1 MQQGLHYF
9 NLNPIINNMANI
21 VALTEA
27 ATIGL
32 HSIVLIAR
40 SEQVMN
46 VGEIAEKINS
56 SRHHVAKILQ
66 RLAKDGYIS
75 SNRGPSGGFFLK
87 GKPDEIT
94 LLNIYEAIE
103 GRFQVHSCPADKS
116 QCPFGNCLLG
126 DLSHKVSSE
135 LREYLANRTIKDYL

>member
-1 MQQGLHYF
+1 
-9 NLNPIINNMANI
+9 MANI

-40 SEQVMN
+40 SEQVLN
-46 VGEIAEKINS
+46 VGEIAEKIKS

-75 SNRGPSGGFFLK
+75 SNRGPSGGFILK
-87 GKPDEIT
+87 MKPSEIT

-103 GRFQVHSCPADKS
+103 GKFQVHSCPADKAV
-116 QCPFGNCLLG
+116 CPFGNCLLG
-126 DLSHKVSSE
+126 DLSHRVSFE
-135 LREYLANRTIKDYL
+135 LREYLAGKTLVDYL